1 MMGGGGYRP
10 QMFATPQSGQDPP
23 SAGGEVPGT
32 GRGSLAGGRFSFSSV
47 PGGSGS
53 GSGRRLRGSD

>member
-1 MMGGGGYRP
+1 
-10 QMFATPQSGQDPP
+10 MFATPQSGQDPP